1 MSTNSLI
8 WRELYKNTECIYYR
22 QIFDDGSRGEDFT
35 LECGNAQGNAPSP
48 LQFNLGEQILIFK
61 IEMCPLIRSIMS
73 LGLPPAMEGD
83 RAPGAVEQGGD
94 NGDLLADD
102 GDGGN
107 AASEQ
112 GNIIG
117 KEDKVE
123 AFADDGTV
131 LARADEIALD
141 SIKTILSDFASISGL
156 CCNMEKSTVMTLGY
170 EEGEAVPEW
179 ISNSGFQVVEHTKVL
194 GCKIGKGINVLTENY
209 PLIVEK
215 IANIKRFWERFNLS
229 LPGRLNVAKSLML
242 AQIGYIGCF
251 WDLDPED

>member
-1 MSTNSLI
+1 
-8 WRELYKNTECIYYR
+8 
-22 QIFDDGSRGEDFT
+22 
-35 LECGNAQGNAPSP
+35 
-48 LQFNLGEQILIFK
+48 
-61 IEMCPLIRSIMS
+61 
-73 LGLPPAMEGD
+73 MEGD
-83 RAPGAVEQGGD
+83 IAPGAVEQGVD
-94 NGDLLADD
+94 NGDLLVDD

-107 AASEQ
+107 AAGEQ

-131 LARADEIALD
+131 LAQSDEIALN
-141 SIKTILSDFASISGL
+141 SIKTILGDFASLSGL
-156 CCNMEKSTVMTLGY
+156 CCNMEKSTIMTMGY

-179 ISNSGFQVVEHTKVL
+179 IVNSGFQVVVHTKVL
-194 GCKIGKGINVLTENY
+194 GCKIGKGINVLSENY

-229 LPGRLNVAKSLML
+229 LPGRINVAKSLML

-251 WDLDPED
+251 WDPDPEDHKKLDN